1 MLENMNGKY
10 PINEQLINH
19 ISLRLRRKGK
29 ISFCY
34 NVTQLQMVKLKMHGN
49 AFVDSYFDLPNSI
62 IINGKQ
68 TPSMAEEI
76 KHYKEMVNTVSV

>member
-1 MLENMNGKY
+1 MNGKY

-29 ISFCY
+29 ISYCY
-34 NVTQLQMVKLKMHGN
+34 NVTQLQMVKLRMHGN
-49 AFVDSYFDLPNSI
+49 AFVDSFFDIPNSI
-62 IINGKQ
+62 IINGKL

-76 KHYKEMVNTVSV
+76 ERYKEMVKAVSV